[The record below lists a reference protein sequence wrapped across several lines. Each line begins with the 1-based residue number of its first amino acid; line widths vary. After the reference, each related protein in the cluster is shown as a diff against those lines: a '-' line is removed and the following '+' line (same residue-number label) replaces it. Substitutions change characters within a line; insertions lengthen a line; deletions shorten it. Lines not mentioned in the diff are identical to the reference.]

1 MYVVSLYS
9 PTSFSTMCSTVSNAK
24 PIQYQKQQPGITD
37 LLEKAKGGPLTDSE
51 IDCDLV
57 NYSKVIDNIRS
68 NTDQRDISR
77 LANRLRIRLSV
88 RIKTQTRLAV
98 RGSICLAVRCLDHL
112 AMLELKYNLLASI
125 LKTIPST
132 KLRWH

>member
-51 IDCDLV
+51 IEYALV
-57 NYSKVIDNIRS
+57 NYSKFIDDILS
-68 NTDQRDISR
+68 KTDQQQRSR
-77 LANRLRIRLSV
+77 LAHRLWIRLSV

-98 RGSICLAVRCLDHL
+98 RGQYPFGVPVPGALE
-112 AMLELKYNLLASI
+112 MLELKYNLL
-125 LKTIPST
+125 
-132 KLRWH
+132 